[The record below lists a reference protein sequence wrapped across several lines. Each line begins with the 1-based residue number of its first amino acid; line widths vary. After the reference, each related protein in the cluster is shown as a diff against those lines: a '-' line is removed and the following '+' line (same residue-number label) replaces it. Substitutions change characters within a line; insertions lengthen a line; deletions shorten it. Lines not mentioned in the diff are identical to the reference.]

1 MAYVSDSSANGLSFP
16 SLFSQLEKQWHTI
29 WRPLKNTTDNRWR
42 TGTAHLH
49 AVSLWIAVVESRSR
63 RHIVA
68 RVGWFLTCSRG
79 VIRGGSWELYGR
91 VTCEGRGKEKRRLQ
105 TRYCSLISYGDRKVL
120 LANSCRV
127 TDVIVRGIH
136 GWNWGKQF
144 RKLLYFSLPFHA
156 RCTTNTHR
164 PDGSLLRSVKPSNFF
179 VSFSVGFT
187 NRLWF
192 TRMKSR
198 TLWAIAKS
206 MHPKTERRKH
216 LRQSN
221 QLFLRFSFM

>member
-1 MAYVSDSSANGLSFP
+1 M
-16 SLFSQLEKQWHTI
+16 
-29 WRPLKNTTDNRWR
+29 
-42 TGTAHLH
+42 
-49 AVSLWIAVVESRSR
+49 
-63 RHIVA
+63 
-68 RVGWFLTCSRG
+68 G
-79 VIRGGSWELYGR
+79 VIRA
-91 VTCEGRGKEKRRLQ
+91 RGEEKKSDAFRH
-105 TRYCSLISYGDRKVL
+105 
-120 LANSCRV
+120 A
-127 TDVIVRGIH
+127 IVRSFHMATEKFCWLIRAASRMLSCGGIH
-136 GWNWGKQF
+136 GWDWRKQF
-144 RKLLYFSLPFHA
+144 RKLLYFPLPFHA